1 MQIDHVRVY
10 GLDDSIVASGFP
22 MLETYSAV
30 KFENELDMLGRYKDY
45 MTCVDMRT
53 VPAVDLS
60 ADERERA
67 ERHLTRAEKLGS
79 CAGGESH
86 DCYLCGIVVQFN
98 MTAPRYFWPE
108 FARYHFADIVSSTS
122 TMHRLKAFVKHILE
136 TEDAGDMNAV
146 AELMDA
152 HFTPETRGDVIH
164 SFLAVAAGMYKSNK
178 WNIETLKANLPE
190 GWLQTA
196 RVTTNYR
203 QLRTIKRQ
211 RKNHPLQQWKDFC
224 AWIETL
230 PMMDELLTVGDNLNK

>member
-60 ADERERA
+60 ADERERV

-86 DCYLCGIVVQFN
+86 DCYLCGIVVQMN
-98 MTAPRYFWPE
+98 ITAPRYWWPE

-122 TMHRLKAFVKHILE
+122 TMHRLKAFVKAVLASE
-136 TEDAGDMNAV
+136 KEGDMKAV
-146 AELMDA
+146 TDLMDA
-152 HFTPETRGDVIH
+152 HFSEDTSGEVIH
-164 SFLAVAAGMYKSNK
+164 GFLSVASEMMKSDK
-178 WNIETLKANLPE
+178 WSIEKLKANLPE

-203 QLRTIKRQ
+203 QLRSMYRQ

-230 PMMDELLTVGDNLNK
+230 PMMDQFLETKK